1 MSVESL
7 RVVAKTQT
15 GMINAT
21 LKGYGIAELP
31 NYSKIMEL
39 DLERV
44 LPDIQGDNIPL
55 YFIYQENRKTSKKI
69 QALYNY
75 IMENNNKV

>member
-21 LKGYGIAELP
+21 IAQAMPVFIKSPLKRRA
-31 NYSKIMEL
+31 S
-39 DLERV
+39 
-44 LPDIQGDNIPL
+44 
-55 YFIYQENRKTSKKI
+55 
-69 QALYNY
+69 
-75 IMENNNKV
+75 